1 MIDWGD
7 GNVEVNAVNGKC
19 IKCGKCCGLFIPVT
33 KKEVSNIKKYVEEH
47 NIKPENRIDGN
58 NLELRCPFLDLKNH
72 KCNIYPVRPFV
83 CRDFI
88 CSRKDWKKHRDNYQ
102 LRADYNGIVGGK
114 WISKGMYSMD
124 ELIYGDIVIHVR
136 VLLEQAKDEKGNVT
150 EENFNRLLK
159 IVKREDILDKIIIN
173 GDDK

>member
-1 MIDWGD
+1 MINWGKD
-7 GNVEVNAVNGKC
+7 EVEVNAVDGKC
-19 IKCGKCCGLFIPVT
+19 SKCGMCCGLFIPVT
-33 KKEVSNIKKYVEEH
+33 KKEINKIKEYVQEH
-47 NIKPENRIDGN
+47 NIKPENRINGN

-72 KCNIYPVRPFV
+72 KCKVYPVRPFV

-88 CSRKDWKKHRDNYQ
+88 CSRKNWKKHRDKYQ
-102 LRADYNGIVGGK
+102 LRAEYNGIVSGK

-124 ELIYGDIVIHVR
+124 ELIYGDIAIHVR

-159 IVKREDILDKIIIN
+159 IVKREDILEKIIIN